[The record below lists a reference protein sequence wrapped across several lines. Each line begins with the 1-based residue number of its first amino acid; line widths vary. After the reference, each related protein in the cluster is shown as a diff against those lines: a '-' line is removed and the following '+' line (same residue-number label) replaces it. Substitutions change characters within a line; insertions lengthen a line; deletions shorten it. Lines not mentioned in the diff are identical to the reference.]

1 MSLNDRSIGAE
12 LSGVERELACNPQ
25 YADVGFVEYYRNDPR
40 YFYLHPSP
48 FLKTGLPVL
57 YVCDPAVVAQG
68 PPPEHRFVRVRVI
81 DEVKRPLDAAHREW
95 LTLKDIG
102 DWEAFDIAGLARQR
116 KIMDVR
122 EVIEYFTSPYDGE
135 AESIEEIAGCSAL
148 FAFSAPPVQD
158 EAGGI
163 RSAVFGKKHQWD
175 LFRRPFDIIP
185 QEFRKVNSY
194 YYYRFSGT
202 ETPLRKTDGEINQ
215 AILKPQKTVTDIPVA
230 MERES
235 RKTLSPEYRGILKE
249 ESAIVRAQLLDGLF
263 ITPESTGAIEKVMQE
278 AVYELRDEYL
288 ASGQRPFRQNISG
301 AIPRLASSY
310 ARLQSN
316 GAIQKDDI
324 KYVMDLWSS
333 MSHKTERIQSSSL
346 RVRDAFSLTGDAR
359 TLYYRLYDVYGADY
373 PIPATE
379 VAKTAAL
386 DAIDIHLACESLEER
401 GYCLRA
407 GSTLT
412 LLEPY
417 GKR

>member
-12 LSGVERELACNPQ
+12 LSGVERELACNPT
-25 YADVGFVEYYRNDPR
+25 YEDVGFVTYYRNDPR

-48 FLKTGLPVL
+48 FLKTKLPVI
-57 YVCDPAVVAQG
+57 YVCDPAVVAEG

-102 DWEAFDIAGLARQR
+102 GWEAFDIAGLARQR
-116 KIMDVR
+116 KIMDYQ
-122 EVIEYFTSPYDGE
+122 EVIEYFTYPYDGE
-135 AESIEEIAGCSAL
+135 AECIEEIACCSAL
-148 FAFSAPPVQD
+148 FSFSSPATD
-158 EAGGI
+158 DGSGGI

-185 QEFRKVNSY
+185 QEFRRVNSY
-194 YYYRFSGT
+194 YYYKFSQT
-202 ETPLRKTDGEINQ
+202 EGSIRKTTGEINY
-215 AILKPQKTVTDIPVA
+215 AVLRPQELVTDLPVA
-230 MERES
+230 MEQER
-235 RKTLSPEYRGILKE
+235 RKSISPEFRGILKE
-249 ESAIVRAQLLDGLF
+249 ESAIVRGQLIDGLF
-263 ITPESTGAIEKVMQE
+263 ISPQSTGAIEKAMQE
-278 AVYELRDEYL
+278 AAYELREEYL
-288 ASGQRPFRQNISG
+288 SSGQRPFRQNISG
-301 AIPRLASSY
+301 AIPHLASSY
-310 ARLQSN
+310 ARIQSSDS
-316 GAIQKDDI
+316 IKKEDI
-324 KYVMDLWSS
+324 RYVTDLWLT
-333 MSHKTERIQSSSL
+333 MVQKTERIQSSPL
-346 RVRDAFSLTGDAR
+346 KVKDAFSLTGDAR
-359 TLYYRLYDVYGADY
+359 VLYNRLYDVYGADY

-417 GKR
+417 GKG

>member
-1 MSLNDRSIGAE
+1 MSLNDRWIGAE
-12 LSGVERELACNPQ
+12 LSGVERELACNPK
-25 YADVGFVEYYRNDPR
+25 YENVGFVEYYRNDPR

-57 YVCDPAVVAQG
+57 YICDPAVVPAG
-68 PPPEHRFVRVRVI
+68 PPANHRFVEVRVI
-81 DEVKRPLDAAHREW
+81 DEVKRPLDSARREW
-95 LTLKDIG
+95 LTLKEIG
-102 DWEAFDIAGLARQR
+102 GWEEFDVAPLARQR

-148 FAFSAPPVQD
+148 FAFSAPPIHED
-158 EAGGI
+158 LGGI

-185 QEFRKVNSY
+185 NEFRKVNSY
-194 YYYRFSGT
+194 YYYRFSST
-202 ETPLRKTDGEINQ
+202 ETHVRKSEGELNQ
-215 AILKPQKTVTDIPVA
+215 AILKPQKLVTDIPVA
-230 MERES
+230 MESES
-235 RKTLSPEYRGILKE
+235 RKKLSPDYRGILKE
-249 ESAIVRAQLLDGLF
+249 ESGIVRGQLLDGLF
-263 ITPESTGAIEKVMQE
+263 INPQSTGAIEKVMQE

-346 RVRDAFSLTGDAR
+346 KVRDAFSLTGDAR
-359 TLYYRLYDVYGADY
+359 TLYYRLYDVFGADY
-373 PIPATE
+373 PIPFGD
-379 VAKTAAL
+379 VVKTAAL
-386 DAIDIHLACESLEER
+386 DAIDIQLACESLEER

-407 GSTLT
+407 GNTLT

-417 GKR
+417 GKE